1 MYILFQKLTKNR
13 KRIEATKVKT
23 PTCSRLKPAAYSKRT
38 SFEIYEILNCP
49 LNRHSKIP
57 SGKNVGVLEQFHVT
71 TKSIKAAADIEN
83 VCIGAKCFVEIAI
96 QRIAF
101 LGKWCIKARKIF

>member
-23 PTCSRLKPAAYSKRT
+23 PTCSRLKPAAYSKWT

-101 LGKWCIKARKIF
+101 LGKWCIKARKKS